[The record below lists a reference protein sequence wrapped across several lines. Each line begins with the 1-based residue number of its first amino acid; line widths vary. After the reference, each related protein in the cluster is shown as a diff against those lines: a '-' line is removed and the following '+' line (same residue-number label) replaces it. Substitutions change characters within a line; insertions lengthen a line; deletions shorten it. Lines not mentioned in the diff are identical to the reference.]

1 MCCQML
7 METTFES
14 VGEGSV
20 DLSSQKETVADA
32 DELDG
37 GSNEEPELRKAKTL
51 PSLFSKSESVIVWYY
66 TSWKNF

>member
-7 METTFES
+7 METTLES

-20 DLSSQKETVADA
+20 DLTSQKETVSDA

-37 GSNEEPELRKAKTL
+37 GSNEERELRKAKTL
-51 PSLFSKSESVIVWYY
+51 PSLFSKSESVIV
-66 TSWKNF
+66 

>member
-1 MCCQML
+1 ML

-20 DLSSQKETVADA
+20 DLTRQKETVSDA

>member
-1 MCCQML
+1 ML
-7 METTFES
+7 METTSES

-20 DLSSQKETVADA
+20 DLNSQKETVADA

-51 PSLFSKSESVIVWYY
+51 PSLFSKSESVIV
-66 TSWKNF
+66 

>member
-1 MCCQML
+1 

-20 DLSSQKETVADA
+20 DLTRQKETVSDA

-51 PSLFSKSESVIVWYY
+51 PSLFSKSESVIV
-66 TSWKNF
+66 